1 MRIGILQAEEF
12 DAPTQAALGPYQGLF
27 ERLLE
32 GHGFSYRAWNV
43 EAMELP
49 DQMDEAEG
57 WLVTGSTAGAYEDH
71 AWIAPLENT
80 IRAIHAS
87 GKPLVGICFG
97 HQIIAQALGGRVEK
111 HPGGWCVGRHVYQI
125 EGRDVPLNAWHQDQV
140 VALPPAARR
149 LGQSPFCENAVL
161 AYGDTGLTYQPH
173 PEFDT
178 EVTGFFARALKG
190 GAVPESLLSEA
201 ENSLHLPTEGSMIGQ
216 QIAAHFLQNRV

>member
-27 ERLLE
+27 ERLLA
-32 GHGFSYRAWNV
+32 GHGFSYRAWKV
-43 EAMELP
+43 EAMDFP
-49 DQMDEAEG
+49 DSLDEAEG

-71 AWIAPLENT
+71 PWIAPLENT

-87 GKPLVGICFG
+87 GQPLVGICFG
-97 HQIIAQALGGRVEK
+97 HQIVAQALGGRVEK
-111 HPGGWCVGRHVYQI
+111 HSGGWCVGRHVYQI
-125 EGRDVPLNAWHQDQV
+125 EGREVPLNAWHQDQV

-161 AYGDTGLTYQPH
+161 AYGETVLTYQPH

-178 EVTGFFARALKG
+178 GVTGYFADSLVGKVPDAALDAAK
-190 GAVPESLLSEA
+190 AA
-201 ENSLHLPTEGSMIGQ
+201 LHLPTEGAWIGQ
-216 QIAAHFLQNRV
+216 QIATHFLRNRG